1 MPLLVPL
8 ALPAATCC
16 FRPID
21 IAGPARC
28 IRPFD
33 AEIPAPLWII
43 ICSMPKICY
52 FWAWIRIQ

>member
-28 IRPFD
+28 YLLLP
-33 AEIPAPLWII
+33 PH
-43 ICSMPKICY
+43 
-52 FWAWIRIQ
+52 